1 MYEKLGLKKEDV
13 QGEKQ
18 EKKLIQVALCG
29 LMFHLTLIMVTYC
42 QLRLFHYVIGKIL

>member
-1 MYEKLGLKKEDV
+1 MYEKLGLKKEDE

-42 QLRLFHYVIGKIL
+42 RLRLFHYVIGKIL